1 VHASSAG
8 ASVAPSLRRI
18 MRVTVRVTVRVTY
31 QDQLKLHK
39 RAISAV
45 FERFAAG
52 PAAEGGAR
60 VVLLQGFERLAH
72 MLDRVIMPCASA
84 CSDSNRANR
93 RIPAGRGRFGRDSKA
108 TLLRLSSCSRT
119 AARLLTLL
127 WKNGKLRVWY
137 DFVAANLHF
146 RVRSTA
152 SVQALVVFSVSLER

>member
-1 VHASSAG
+1 
-8 ASVAPSLRRI
+8 

-93 RIPAGRGRFGRDSKA
+93 RIPAGREPAGVLAEIRR
-108 TLLRLSSCSRT
+108 RLSCAS
-119 AARLLTLL
+119 
-127 WKNGKLRVWY
+127 
-137 DFVAANLHF
+137 LH
-146 RVRSTA
+146 
-152 SVQALVVFSVSLER
+152 ALEQQLGC

>member
-1 VHASSAG
+1 MHASSAG

-72 MLDRVIMPCASA
+72 TLDRVIMPCASA

-93 RIPAGRGRFGRDSKA
+93 RIPAGRERRGRFGRDSKA
-108 TLLRLSSCSRT
+108 TLLRLSS
-119 AARLLTLL
+119 
-127 WKNGKLRVWY
+127 
-137 DFVAANLHF
+137 
-146 RVRSTA
+146 
-152 SVQALVVFSVSLER
+152 